1 MRSIIIK
8 YLNTNRLI
16 NQSSFQIS
24 NSLFANLLF
33 ASTMFSKTIVIY
45 ITRPETVILQVRAR
59 FVIRGVSRGSTSAS
73 NFFFGTLFC
82 TNDDAYDGSCIT

>member
-24 NSLFANLLF
+24 NSLFA
-33 ASTMFSKTIVIY
+33 TMFSKTIVIY
-45 ITRPETVILQVRAR
+45 ITRPETVILQVRAW

-73 NFFFGTLFC
+73 NFFLELYFVRTIEVMAL
-82 TNDDAYDGSCIT
+82 